1 VKERK
6 SARIV
11 AREKEKRKLSREALA
26 RWKDPPDAL
35 ERFHKAA
42 SLIIGH
48 TSHRRAGMKLK
59 PP

>member
-11 AREKEKRKLSREALA
+11 AREKEKRKLARETLA

-35 ERFHKAA
+35 ERFRETV
-42 SLIIGH
+42 SLIVGH
-48 TSHRRAGMKLK
+48 TSHGKAETKR
-59 PP
+59 P